1 MIKKKSVIEVIT
13 DANKEHA
20 ATLADLRAKLA
31 EEEANKVKADAK
43 ADEAINNGNA
53 DAYTMAK
60 DASRT
65 AADKIEF
72 YKIQI
77 KKTEAAPLFDNPAD
91 RKAKADEI
99 KRDYEEFKADK
110 LKTAAQLIKDA
121 AVLVE
126 DVRNAAIKS
135 NDVLDILA
143 KNTGTNA
150 SHIDLMILNGLW
162 QSVYR
167 ATEHVDIKPYV

>member
-20 ATLADLRAKLA
+20 AALADLRVKLA
-31 EEEANKVKADAK
+31 EEEANKTTADAK
-43 ADEAINNGNA
+43 AEEAINSGNA
-53 DAYTMAK
+53 DAYTKAK

-91 RKAKADEI
+91 RKAKAEEI
-99 KRDYEEFKADK
+99 KRDYEAFKADK
-110 LKTAAQLIKDA
+110 LKTAAQLLKDA
-121 AVLVE
+121 AAIIG
-126 DVRNAAIKS
+126 DVRNEVIKS
-135 NDVLDILA
+135 NDVLELLA

-150 SHIDLMILNGLW
+150 NNIDIIIINGLYMRVNG
-162 QSVYR
+162 SL
-167 ATEHVDIKPYV
+167 EHVDIKPYV

>member
-13 DANKEHA
+13 EANQEHA

-31 EEEANKVKADAK
+31 EAEANKAKADAK
-43 ADEAINNGNA
+43 AEEAINSGNA
-53 DAYTMAK
+53 DAYTKAK

-77 KKTEAAPLFDNPAD
+77 KNAEAAPLFDNPAD

-110 LKTAAQLIKDA
+110 LKTAAQLLKDA
-121 AVLVE
+121 TALIE
-126 DVRNAAIKS
+126 DVQAEIKKD
-135 NDVLDILA
+135 NDALEILA
-143 KNTGTNA
+143 KNTDTNA
-150 SHIDLMILNGLW
+150 SKIDILIINGLW
-162 QSVYR
+162 LSVHR
-167 ATEHVDIKPYV
+167 ATEHADIKPYV

>member
-1 MIKKKSVIEVIT
+1 MNKKKSVIEVIT

-31 EEEANKVKADAK
+31 EEEASKAEADAK
-43 ADEAINNGNA
+43 AEEAINNADA
-53 DAYTMAK
+53 DAYAK
-60 DASRT
+60 AKAASRT

-72 YKIQI
+72 YEIQI

-110 LKTAAQLIKDA
+110 MKTAAQLLRDA
-121 AVLVE
+121 ASLIE
-126 DVRNAAIKS
+126 DVRNEVIKS
-135 NDVLDILA
+135 NDALEILA

-150 SHIDLMILNGLW
+150 SKMDIIIISGLW
-162 QSVYR
+162 RSVHR
-167 ATEHVDIKPYV
+167 ATEHADIKPYV

>member
-31 EEEANKVKADAK
+31 EEEANKTKADAK
-43 ADEAINNGNA
+43 AEEAINSGNA
-53 DAYTMAK
+53 DAYTKAK

-77 KKTEAAPLFDNPAD
+77 KKTEAAPLFENPAE

-99 KRDYEEFKADK
+99 KRDYEAFKADK

-135 NDVLDILA
+135 NDVLDLLA

-150 SHIDLMILNGLW
+150 SHIDLIILNGLW

-167 ATEHVDIKPYV
+167 ATEHVDIKPFV

>member
-1 MIKKKSVIEVIT
+1 MIKKKSIIEVIT

-20 ATLADLRAKLA
+20 ATLADLRAKLKEA
-31 EEEANKVKADAK
+31 EASKATADAK
-43 ADEAINNGNA
+43 AEEAINSGNA
-53 DAYTMAK
+53 DAYTKAK
-60 DASRT
+60 EASRT

-91 RKAKADEI
+91 RKAKAEEI

-110 LKTAAQLIKDA
+110 MKTAAQLLKDA
-121 AVLVE
+121 TALIE
-126 DVRNAAIKS
+126 DVQAEIKKD
-135 NDVLDILA
+135 NDALEVLA

-150 SHIDLMILNGLW
+150 SKIDIIIINGLW
-162 QSVYR
+162 QSVHR
-167 ATEHVDIKPYV
+167 AMEHADIKPYV

>member
-1 MIKKKSVIEVIT
+1 MNKKKSAIEVIT

-31 EEEANKVKADAK
+31 EAEANKAKADAK
-43 ADEAINNGNA
+43 AEEAINSGNA
-53 DAYTMAK
+53 DAYTTAK

-77 KKTEAAPLFDNPAD
+77 KKTETAPLFDNPAD

-99 KRDYEEFKADK
+99 KKGYEELKADK
-110 LKTAAQLIKDA
+110 LKAAAQLLKDA
-121 AVLVE
+121 TALIE
-126 DVRNAAIKS
+126 DVQAEIKKD
-135 NDVLDILA
+135 NDVLEILA

-150 SHIDLMILNGLW
+150 SKIDIIIINGLW
-162 QSVYR
+162 QSVHR
-167 ATEHVDIKPYV
+167 ATEHADIKPYV

>member
-31 EEEANKVKADAK
+31 EEEANKTKADAK
-43 ADEAINNGNA
+43 AEEAINSGNA
-53 DAYTMAK
+53 DAYTKAK

-77 KKTEAAPLFDNPAD
+77 KKTETAPLFDNPAE
-91 RKAKADEI
+91 RKAKAEEI
-99 KRDYEEFKADK
+99 KRDYETFKADK

-121 AVLVE
+121 TALIE
-126 DVRNAAIKS
+126 DVRNEVIKS
-135 NDVLDILA
+135 NDVLEILA

-150 SHIDLMILNGLW
+150 SKIDIMLINGLW
-162 QSVYR
+162 QRVHG

>member
-13 DANKEHA
+13 DANQERA

-31 EEEANKVKADAK
+31 EAEASKATADAK
-43 ADEAINNGNA
+43 AEEAINSGNA
-53 DAYTMAK
+53 DAYTKAK
-60 DASRT
+60 DASRP

-77 KKTEAAPLFDNPAD
+77 KKTETAPLFDNPAD

-110 LKTAAQLIKDA
+110 LKTAAQLLKDVTA
-121 AVLVE
+121 LIE
-126 DVRNAAIKS
+126 DVQNEVIKS
-135 NDVLDILA
+135 NDVLEILA

-150 SHIDLMILNGLW
+150 SKIDIIIINGLW
-162 QSVYR
+162 QSLHR
-167 ATEHVDIKPYV
+167 AMEHTDIKPFV

>member
-1 MIKKKSVIEVIT
+1 MNKKKSAIEVIT
-13 DANKEHA
+13 EANQEHA

-31 EEEANKVKADAK
+31 EAEANKAKADAK
-43 ADEAINNGNA
+43 AEEAINSGNA
-53 DAYTMAK
+53 DAYTTAK

-110 LKTAAQLIKDA
+110 LKTAAQLLKDA
-121 AVLVE
+121 TALIE
-126 DVRNAAIKS
+126 DVQAEIKKD
-135 NDVLDILA
+135 NDALEILA

-150 SHIDLMILNGLW
+150 SKIDIMLINGLW
-162 QSVYR
+162 LSIHR